1 MKRHFTFLMAAFA
14 LMVSMMM
21 PLGMKGQIY
30 SRVSSVSDLADGDQI
45 IFVNQ
50 DETYACGTTQNTNN
64 RTPVAITVS
73 NHTYSYS
80 AGDNVQV
87 FTVKVNSSGKYGFH
101 TGSGYIYSA
110 SSTKNNLKTN
120 TTPATTAPS
129 GTSAWSLSA
138 SSSVFSCT
146 NVTNTSY
153 YLAFNGTSYF
163 SQYTSGQSKPYIY
176 KKQSDVSYTISF
188 NPGNGSCATS
198 SETQSSG
205 TTITLPTA
213 SPSTTCADAGWTF
226 AGWATSSIAETTT
239 APTLLTGSYSIT
251 GDATLY
257 AVYKAEAGIGPQTT
271 IFNFEAIASANN
283 WINGTQY
290 TTVTLSPI
298 TLTAFG
304 GGNCGKYYDSNH
316 TWRIYSSQNGGVTVT
331 TTSGSITEVSSDPSV
346 PFTIS
351 NGSASFTA
359 TNQTEFSSISVTYES
374 SLFTFATSPICME
387 QVATPTF
394 SPAAGSFDSPQNVT
408 ISCSTE
414 DATIYY
420 TTDGTTPT
428 TSSTTYSSAIAVSS
442 TTTIKAIAVKEG
454 MSNSAVATAT
464 YTITPPCTI
473 TFNVGNGSCD
483 TTSVTQGNGTSF
495 TLPTASPS
503 ATCASMGWTFAGWAT
518 ASVSETTTAPTLL
531 AGAYTIHGN
540 DTLYAVYRLAES
552 SNTQTTEFNIE
563 TIADANSWQNAV
575 QYSSITRDGITLTAT
590 GGGNDGKYY
599 SSDETWRFYASSHGT
614 VTVTA
619 SNNNVVAVTSN
630 PTRSFSISNGVASY
644 IATTNTSF
652 KSITVSTGT
661 LTYTYASSPDCWEP
675 IATPTFS
682 PAGGTYNAAQ
692 NVTLSCSTDSTSIYY
707 TTNGTTPTSNS
718 LAYSSPIPVGNGT
731 TTIKAIAVKGGHSSD
746 VATATYIIDS
756 NQAGGE
762 DNPYTVAQAV
772 NATPASGTSDWLYV
786 KGVVSEIL
794 EIEVMQ
800 YHNARYNISDDG
812 TTSSVQLQSYRG
824 RNIYNTDFLSEDELL
839 VGDTVVIR
847 GRLTT
852 YVTHSDS
859 IPELA
864 EGNYIVSL
872 SRAVEPVTF
881 SPESCIMSSDNY
893 GVFLFSESINEG
905 WGVDIY
911 YSIGANS
918 DPIENGTYFDVW
930 GDPIEVTQNTTIRA
944 VAYIPDLDKYS
955 AVTEATYTI
964 VSPQSSGWQ
973 GNPYTVSEALDALD
987 QNNNIKGAYVR
998 GVISRISQ
1006 IETTQYFNATYFISD
1021 DGQAADELQV
1031 YRGKYISRADFTSQ
1045 SDILVGD
1052 TVTVFGDL
1060 TIYRRGNDS
1069 IKEFKPKNYIWD
1081 LSRPS
1086 SIVINQN
1093 QLEIDCNG
1101 ASGIIDVIYSDDIYI
1116 NVNNPTL
1123 QFCDAQGNAAS
1134 YNWLSVT
1141 LSQNTNWDLEY
1152 AVDPNAGNQ
1161 PRTAYLKVLCQNL
1174 VSNIV
1179 TITQNEYRPDFA
1191 ELPFSF
1197 DGGRSDI
1204 ESTAGLTSRNLGSDY
1219 SSSPKLK
1226 FENKTEDG
1234 IIKVSSLVLKIN
1246 EVPGV
1251 LTFDIKGN
1259 NFSGGT
1265 FKVQAS
1271 ADGVV
1276 YSDMATYRTISSETQ
1291 TKTINNLP
1299 TNTRYIRWIYVTKSS
1314 GNVAVGNIHLA
1325 RPVVKYKINCEQP
1338 YYAGTQVGTI
1348 TANKADAFE
1357 GETITLNAMPNNGYV
1372 FLEWSVVEYN
1382 SNQAVAVADSSATTT
1397 TFLMPYDSVTVSAVI
1412 VPDNTEYQY
1421 AYSINGTVGQLQTA
1435 TIGTMLTL
1443 PAGSGI
1449 SGQPFTF
1456 IGWTTNPNN
1465 VENVMLAGA
1474 SYRLLRDV
1482 TFYAVYVESVAGS
1495 SADKH
1500 YVRVTEDFAQN
1511 WAGDYLI
1518 AYSSAIFADG
1528 RVSGTTSGGIGCAN
1542 VSVAPGNNLHDNMV
1556 ETIWGDI
1563 YRVTL
1568 EEVAAGSDTYLLKTQ
1583 DGNYNYYTNNN
1594 GNGLSATANRDVAD
1608 DYPITVNF
1616 VSANDIRLSLG
1627 GDAEGSVFR
1636 YNPQGFFRFYKNCG
1650 QEPVYLYKKTIST
1663 DNRYTRVFV
1672 DNPTGSLTITGPSI
1686 IPNGSVLNVASITNT
1701 LGADR
1706 LVVEEGAQLVT
1717 NSDVNATIKRFINPY
1732 QGSRDNYYLIASPV
1746 NNLNPATA
1754 GMTGDNFDLYAFDQS
1769 AQGEEWQNY
1778 EADNFNLAAGQGY
1791 LYANDYGGFINMG
1804 GTMAATADD
1813 VTIEHV
1819 AGKNLAGWNLIGNPY
1834 PCNVTIG
1841 KSYYRL
1847 AEGGAALAMDATAES
1862 VAIAPMEGVF
1872 VYADSEEEEVSFA
1885 KAPNTSTTGRGGNT
1899 LCLRVRHNQNTKD
1912 GRVEGDNA
1920 IVRFGEGSLLRKLVL
1935 NPDLPQIYVAQDGAD
1950 YAIVNAEAEGELPI
1964 SFRAAEN
1971 GSYTISV
1978 NAEEV
1983 SFGYLHLI
1991 DNKTGADI
1999 DLLQTNNYTFDANTA
2014 DYACR
2019 FKLVFA
2025 TNSIC
2030 VDVDGGNETF
2040 AYFNGSAWVVNGVD
2054 GGAIL
2059 QVVDMTG
2066 RVILSN
2072 DAKAGISVNAMSQG
2086 IYVLRLIDGDNVKI
2100 QKIINK

>member
-1 MKRHFTFLMAAFA
+1 M
-14 LMVSMMM
+14 
-21 PLGMKGQIY
+21 
-30 SRVSSVSDLADGDQI
+30 
-45 IFVNQ
+45 
-50 DETYACGTTQNTNN
+50 
-64 RTPVAITVS
+64 
-73 NHTYSYS
+73 
-80 AGDNVQV
+80 
-87 FTVKVNSSGKYGFH
+87 
-101 TGSGYIYSA
+101 
-110 SSTKNNLKTN
+110 
-120 TTPATTAPS
+120 
-129 GTSAWSLSA
+129 
-138 SSSVFSCT
+138 
-146 NVTNTSY
+146 
-153 YLAFNGTSYF
+153 
-163 SQYTSGQSKPYIY
+163 
-176 KKQSDVSYTISF
+176 
-188 NPGNGSCATS
+188 
-198 SETQSSG
+198 
-205 TTITLPTA
+205 
-213 SPSTTCADAGWTF
+213 
-226 AGWATSSIAETTT
+226 
-239 APTLLTGSYSIT
+239 
-251 GDATLY
+251 Y

-483 TTSVTQGNGTSF
+483 TISVTQGNGTSF

-2072 DAKAGISVNAMSQG
+2072 NAKAGISVNAMSQG

>member
-21 PLGMKGQIY
+21 PLGMRGQTSVTLFSETFSSCDGTGGNDNLWDGNIASSDIHTDNTGWSFSKEFGAYKCAKFGTGSAKGVATTPSISFTGNATLTFKAGAWNGSSEKTTLAISATGGTLKQNGNTINSVTMVKGAWTTY
-30 SRVSSVSDLADGDQI
+30 TVDVVGVTSSVKITFQGSQAS
-45 IFVNQ
+45 
-50 DETYACGTTQNTNN
+50 NN
-64 RTPVAITVS
+64 RFFLDEIVVSQVA
-73 NHTYSYS
+73 
-80 AGDNVQV
+80 
-87 FTVKVNSSGKYGFH
+87 
-101 TGSGYIYSA
+101 
-110 SSTKNNLKTN
+110 
-120 TTPATTAPS
+120 
-129 GTSAWSLSA
+129 
-138 SSSVFSCT
+138 SV
-146 NVTNTSY
+146 
-153 YLAFNGTSYF
+153 
-163 SQYTSGQSKPYIY
+163 
-176 KKQSDVSYTISF
+176 
-188 NPGNGSCATS
+188 
-198 SETQSSG
+198 
-205 TTITLPTA
+205 
-213 SPSTTCADAGWTF
+213 
-226 AGWATSSIAETTT
+226 
-239 APTLLTGSYSIT
+239 
-251 GDATLY
+251 
-257 AVYKAEAGIGPQTT
+257 
-271 IFNFEAIASANN
+271 
-283 WINGTQY
+283 
-290 TTVTLSPI
+290 
-298 TLTAFG
+298 
-304 GGNCGKYYDSNH
+304 
-316 TWRIYSSQNGGVTVT
+316 
-331 TTSGSITEVSSDPSV
+331 
-346 PFTIS
+346 
-351 NGSASFTA
+351 
-359 TNQTEFSSISVTYES
+359 
-374 SLFTFATSPICME
+374 
-387 QVATPTF
+387 VATPTF

-408 ISCSTE
+408 ISCATE
-414 DATIYY
+414 NATIYY
-420 TTDGTTPT
+420 TTDGTNPT
-428 TSSTTYSSAIAVSS
+428 TNSLVYSSAIQVAS
-442 TTTIKAIAVKEG
+442 TTTIKAIAVIDG
-454 MSNSAVATAT
+454 VSSSVATAT
-464 YTITPPCTI
+464 YTINIPYTI
-473 TFNVGNGSCD
+473 NFNPGSGSCA
-483 TTSVTQGNGTSF
+483 TLSETGTSGTTF
-495 TLPTASPS
+495 TLPTATPS
-503 ATCASMGWTFAGWAT
+503 STCASLGWTFAGWAT
-518 ASVSETTTAPTLL
+518 ASVNETPNTPTLL
-531 AGAYTIHGN
+531 TGSYTINGN
-540 DTLYAVYRLAES
+540 ATLYAVYRMGDS
-552 SNTQTTEFNIE
+552 SNTQTTEFVFE
-563 TIADANSWQNAV
+563 TIAQANNWQDATA
-575 QYSSITRDGITLTAT
+575 YSPVVISPVTITAN
-590 GGGNDGKYY
+590 GGGNNGKYY
-599 SSDETWRFYASSHGT
+599 VSDKTWRMYNGGSVSITSSMASVVSVST
-614 VTVTA
+614 VPATTF
-619 SNNNVVAVTSN
+619 T
-630 PTRSFSISNGVASY
+630 ISNGSASCSY
-644 IATTNTSF
+644 SATTKY
-652 KSITVSTGT
+652 KSITVTTGT
-661 LTYTYASSPDCWEP
+661 LTYTYATSPDCWEP

-682 PAGGTYNAAQ
+682 PAGGSYNAAQ
-692 NVTLSCSTDSTSIYY
+692 NVTLSCSTDGTTIHY
-707 TTNGTTPTSNS
+707 TTDGTTPT
-718 LAYSSPIPVGNGT
+718 AYSATYSDPIAVGNGT
-731 TTIKAIAVKGGHSSD
+731 TTIKAIAVKDGHSSD

-756 NQAGGE
+756 SQAGGE

-772 NATPASGTSDWLYV
+772 AATPASGTSDWVYV

-800 YHNARYNISDDG
+800 YHNARYYISDDSI
-812 TTSSVQLQSYRG
+812 TSSVHLLAFRG

-847 GRLTT
+847 GKLKK
-852 YVTHSDS
+852 YNSV
-859 IPELA
+859 PELD

-893 GVFLFSESINEG
+893 GVFLFTESINEG
-905 WGVDIY
+905 WGTDIY

-918 DPIENGTYFDVW
+918 DPIEDGEYFDVW

-944 VAYIPDLDKYS
+944 VAHIPDLDRYS

-1006 IETTQYFNATYFISD
+1006 IETTQYYNATYFISD
-1021 DGQAADELQV
+1021 DGQTADELQV
-1031 YRGKYISRADFTSQ
+1031 YRGKYISRADFTSLD
-1045 SDILVGD
+1045 DILIGD

-1060 TIYRRGNDS
+1060 AIYTGGNTPV
-1069 IKEFKPKNYIWD
+1069 KEFKPKNYIWD

-1086 SIVINQN
+1086 AIVINQH
-1093 QLEIDCNG
+1093 QLEVDCNG
-1101 ASGIIDVIYSDDIYI
+1101 ASGIIDVTYSDDIYV

-1123 QFCDAQGNAAS
+1123 QFCDAQGNATS
-1134 YNWLSVT
+1134 YDWLSIT
-1141 LSQNTNWDLEY
+1141 LSQNTNWNLEY
-1152 AVDPNAGNQ
+1152 VVNPNVSNQ
-1161 PRTAYLKVLCQNL
+1161 PRTAYLKVSCQNL
-1174 VSNIV
+1174 VSNLV

-1197 DGGRSDI
+1197 DGGRGDI
-1204 ESTAGLTSRNLGSDY
+1204 ASTAGLTYKNLGTDY

-1234 IIKVSSLVLKIN
+1234 VIKVSSLVLKIN

-1259 NFSGGT
+1259 SFSGGT

-1276 YSDMATYRTISSETQ
+1276 YSDMATYTTISSETQ

-1325 RPVVKYKINCEQP
+1325 KPVIKFKISCEQP

-1348 TANKADAFE
+1348 TASKAAAFE
-1357 GETITLNAMPNNGYV
+1357 GETITLNATPNNGYF
-1372 FLEWSVVEYN
+1372 FLKWNVVEYN
-1382 SNQAVAVADSSATTT
+1382 SNQAVAVADSTATTT
-1397 TFLMPYDSVTVSAVI
+1397 TFLMPYDSVIVSAVI
-1412 VPDNTEYQY
+1412 LPNNTEYQY

-1443 PAGSGI
+1443 PGGSGI
-1449 SGQPFTF
+1449 SGQPFAF
-1456 IGWTTNPNN
+1456 VGWTTNPNN

-1672 DNPTGSLTITGPSI
+1672 NMQASANLVIEGPSI
-1686 IPNGSVLNVASITNT
+1686 VPSGQVLNVTTITNN

-1706 LVVEEGAQLVT
+1706 LVIAEGGQLVT
-1717 NSDVNATIKRFINPY
+1717 ANDVNATIRRFVNFY
-1732 QGSRDNYYLIASPV
+1732 QGEYDNYYLISTPV
-1746 NNLNPATA
+1746 DGQDPVDA
-1754 GMTGDNFDLYAFDQS
+1754 GMTGGEYDLYAFDQS
-1769 AQGEEWQNY
+1769 EQGEEWQNY
-1778 EADNFNLAAGQGY
+1778 EANAFNLQTGKGY
-1791 LYANDYGGFINMG
+1791 LYANSCGDYI
-1804 GTMAATADD
+1804 TMSGLMEATADD

-1847 AEGGAALAMDATAES
+1847 AEGGAALAMDATAET

-1872 VYADSEEEEVSFA
+1872 VYADSEEEEVSLA
-1885 KAPNTSTTGRGGNT
+1885 KASNTSTTGRGGNT

-1920 IVRFGEGSLLRKLVL
+1920 IIRFGEGSLLRKLVL
-1935 NPDLPQIYVAQDGAD
+1935 NPDLPQIYVAQDGTD

-1991 DNKTGADI
+1991 DNKTGTDI

-2030 VDVDGGNETF
+2030 EDVDGGNETF

>member
-21 PLGMKGQIY
+21 PLGMKGQTSVTLFSETFSSCDGTGGNDNLWDGNIASSDIHTDNTGWSFSKEFGAY
-30 SRVSSVSDLADGDQI
+30 KCAKFGTGSAKGVATTPSISFTGNATLTFKAGAWNGSSEKTTLAISATGGTLKQNGNTINSVTMVKGAWTTYTVDVVGVTSSVKITFQGSQAS
-45 IFVNQ
+45 
-50 DETYACGTTQNTNN
+50 NN
-64 RTPVAITVS
+64 RFFLDEIVVSQVA
-73 NHTYSYS
+73 
-80 AGDNVQV
+80 
-87 FTVKVNSSGKYGFH
+87 
-101 TGSGYIYSA
+101 
-110 SSTKNNLKTN
+110 
-120 TTPATTAPS
+120 
-129 GTSAWSLSA
+129 
-138 SSSVFSCT
+138 SV
-146 NVTNTSY
+146 
-153 YLAFNGTSYF
+153 
-163 SQYTSGQSKPYIY
+163 
-176 KKQSDVSYTISF
+176 
-188 NPGNGSCATS
+188 
-198 SETQSSG
+198 
-205 TTITLPTA
+205 
-213 SPSTTCADAGWTF
+213 
-226 AGWATSSIAETTT
+226 
-239 APTLLTGSYSIT
+239 
-251 GDATLY
+251 
-257 AVYKAEAGIGPQTT
+257 
-271 IFNFEAIASANN
+271 
-283 WINGTQY
+283 
-290 TTVTLSPI
+290 
-298 TLTAFG
+298 
-304 GGNCGKYYDSNH
+304 
-316 TWRIYSSQNGGVTVT
+316 
-331 TTSGSITEVSSDPSV
+331 
-346 PFTIS
+346 
-351 NGSASFTA
+351 
-359 TNQTEFSSISVTYES
+359 
-374 SLFTFATSPICME
+374 
-387 QVATPTF
+387 VATPTF

-483 TTSVTQGNGTSF
+483 TISVTQGNGTSF

-731 TTIKAIAVKGGHSSD
+731 TTIKAIAVKGSHSSD

-772 NATPASGTSDWLYV
+772 NATPASGTSDWVYV

-1204 ESTAGLTSRNLGSDY
+1204 ESTAGLTSQNLGSDY

-1251 LTFDIKGN
+1251 LTFDIRGN

-1456 IGWTTNPNN
+1456 VGWTTNPNN

-1686 IPNGSVLNVASITNT
+1686 VPNGSVLNVASITNT

-1791 LYANDYGGFINMG
+1791 LYANDYGGYINMG

-1819 AGKNLAGWNLIGNPY
+1819 TGKDLAGWNLIGNPY

-1920 IVRFGEGSLLRKLVL
+1920 IIRFGEGSLLRKLVL

-1971 GSYTISV
+1971 GNYTISV

-2014 DYACR
+2014 DYTCR

-2030 VDVDGGNETF
+2030 EDVDGGNETF